1 MTFDFNCMPF
11 NYKTELHRYKRYYQ
25 SIGEVAIKPQT
36 RAYTTAI
43 FSFLAISLFG
53 WYAIRPT
60 LQTILFLQKE
70 IDDNKLVNIQMEEK
84 IGKLIE
90 AHATYQSVQ
99 SDLPYLSQA
108 LPPTPEVLTAMGQ
121 IRNIAVIRGASISGI
136 TSSGAPLLSKE
147 QNAPNKTTIKSS
159 RKVKSVPL
167 SIVVIGSFD
176 SLRGIIEDILSLRR
190 IVTIETLNFTPNRES
205 ELQVLAGSV
214 PLKLVMKVNAHY
226 IDTD

>member
-1 MTFDFNCMPF
+1 MPF

-25 SIGEVAIKPQT
+25 SIGEVAVKPQT

-70 IDDNKLVNIQMEEK
+70 IDDNKLVNMQMEEK

-99 SDLPYLSQA
+99 SDLPYLTQA
-108 LPPTPEVLTAMGQ
+108 LPPAPEVLTAIGQ
-121 IRNIAVIRGASISGI
+121 IRNIAAIRGASISAI

-147 QNAPNKTTIKSS
+147 QNAPNKTTALKVN
-159 RKVKSVPL
+159 RKVQSVPL
-167 SIVVIGSFD
+167 SIIVIGTFD

-205 ELQVLAGSV
+205 EQQLLFGSV

>member
-1 MTFDFNCMPF
+1 MPF

-99 SDLPYLSQA
+99 SDLPYLAQA
-108 LPPTPEVLTAMGQ
+108 LPPAPEVLTAIGQ
-121 IRNIAVIRGASISGI
+121 IRNIAIIRGASISAI
-136 TSSGAPLLSKE
+136 TSSGTPLLSKE
-147 QNAPNKTTIKSS
+147 ENAPNKTTTIKSS

-167 SIVVIGSFD
+167 SVIVVGTFN
-176 SLRGIIEDILSLRR
+176 SLQGIIEDILSLRR

-205 ELQVLAGSV
+205 EQQLLFGSI

>member
-1 MTFDFNCMPF
+1 MPF

-70 IDDNKLVNIQMEEK
+70 IDDNKLVNTQMEEK

-99 SDLPYLSQA
+99 PDLPYLVQA
-108 LPPTPEVLTAMGQ
+108 LPPAPEVLTAIGQ
-121 IRNIAVIRGASISGI
+121 IRNIAVIRGASISAI

-147 QNAPNKTTIKSS
+147 QNAPNKTTTLKSS

-176 SLRGIIEDILSLRR
+176 SLLGIIEDILSLRR

-205 ELQVLAGSV
+205 DQQVLVGSV

>member
-1 MTFDFNCMPF
+1 MPF

-25 SIGEVAIKPQT
+25 SLEGVAAKPQA

-60 LQTILFLQKE
+60 IQTILFLQKE
-70 IDDNKLVNIQMEEK
+70 IEDNKLINLQMEEK

-99 SDLPYLSQA
+99 EDIPYLAQA
-108 LPPTPEVLTAMGQ
+108 VPPAPEALTALGQ
-121 IRNIAVIRGASISGI
+121 IRNIAIIRGASVSAI
-136 TSSGAPLLSKE
+136 TSSSAPLLSHE
-147 QNAPNKTTIKSS
+147 QTAPNKATINKGVSNRKIKS
-159 RKVKSVPL
+159 VQLSVAVVGSYEML
-167 SIVVIGSFD
+167 QNIIDDIVT
-176 SLRGIIEDILSLRR
+176 LRR
-190 IVTIETLNFTPNRES
+190 IVTIDSLSFTPNRES
-205 ELQVLAGSV
+205 EQQLLFGNI
-214 PLKLVMKVNAHY
+214 PLKLVMRLNAHY